1 MKTYQ
6 HLFFDLDHTL
16 WDFDTNARTT
26 LEELYTEFDMH
37 RTVTP
42 LFDDFYQKYLY
53 HNEILWNRYH
63 QGLISADE
71 LKWKRMWRT
80 LLEFRIGHEQ
90 MARDMSQRFLELL
103 PTKRALFPYTIEIL
117 DYLTAKGYQ
126 LHLITNGFEQ
136 TQWKKLN
143 NSGLEK
149 YFVEVITSEG
159 SNSVKPNREIFDY
172 ALLKTGANLHTSIM
186 LGDNPEADIL
196 GAINAGMDS
205 VFVNHHHATIDY
217 KPTYTV
223 NHLSELEKIF

>member
-80 LLEFRIGHEQ
+80 LLEFKIGHEQ

-223 NHLSELEKIF
+223 NHLSELENIF

>member
-80 LLEFRIGHEQ
+80 LLEFKIGHEQ

>member
-90 MARDMSQRFLELL
+90 MARDMSQRFLEVL

>member
-80 LLEFRIGHEQ
+80 LLEFKIGHEQ

-159 SNSVKPNREIFDY
+159 SNSVNPNREIFDY

-205 VFVNHHHATIDY
+205 VFVNHHHAAIDY

>member
-1 MKTYQ
+1 
-6 HLFFDLDHTL
+6 
-16 WDFDTNARTT
+16 
-26 LEELYTEFDMH
+26 
-37 RTVTP
+37 
-42 LFDDFYQKYLY
+42 
-53 HNEILWNRYH
+53 
-63 QGLISADE
+63 
-71 LKWKRMWRT
+71 MWRT
-80 LLEFRIGHEQ
+80 LLEFKIGHEQ

>member
-80 LLEFRIGHEQ
+80 LLEFKIGHEQ

-103 PTKRALFPYTIEIL
+103 PTKRALFPYTVEIL